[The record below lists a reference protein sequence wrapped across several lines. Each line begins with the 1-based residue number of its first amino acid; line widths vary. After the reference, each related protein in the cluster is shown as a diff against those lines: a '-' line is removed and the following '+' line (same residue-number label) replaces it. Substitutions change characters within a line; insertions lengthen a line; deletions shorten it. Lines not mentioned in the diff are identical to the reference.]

1 MSPPSRNLVS
11 GSLLCREG
19 FKLVFES
26 NKLVVTKY
34 GLFVGK
40 GYESGGMFHLSLVDF
55 CNKVMNHIHS
65 SVNESEV
72 WHSRLCHISFGVM
85 TRLAKLDLIPS
96 FTLAKVAFHVCKLSN
111 LASLTRLRRRDTWHH

>member
-1 MSPPSRNLVS
+1 MVIVLRTKTLR
-11 GSLLCREG
+11 CREG

-26 NKLVVTKY
+26 HKLVVTKY

-40 GYESGGMFHLSLVDF
+40 GYECGGMFHLSLADL
-55 CNKVMNHIHS
+55 CNKVVNNIHL

-85 TRLAKLDLIPS
+85 TRLAKSNLIPS
-96 FTLAKVAFHVCKLSN
+96 FTLAKCSKCHSCVQSKQPRKPHKATEERH
-111 LASLTRLRRRDTWHH
+111 LAPL